1 MSSQDSIFKFIIC
14 GTDTDI
20 GKTLISSFFVKG
32 LNSFYWKP
40 IQSGIE
46 SQTDSQTVEKLAQVS
61 KEKIIKEAYV
71 FTKPLSPHWAA
82 EIDQKTINFDTLR
95 LPKVKGSLIV
105 ETAGGLMVPIT
116 RNFLQIDQIKQWNL
130 PVILVCK
137 SSLGTLNHTLLS
149 IEALKRRNIEILG
162 LVVNGE
168 KQLIE
173 NVSAARREAEGA
185 FGSSEVYLEKLVSK
199 ARHVEIQ
206 IIGDCHGNVVHL
218 YERDCT
224 VQRRHQKVIER
235 APAVYLNS
243 TSRQSLCS
251 EAIKVATAANYRNAG
266 TVEFLQDADNGE
278 FSLAVPLR
286 DKAGHFGGANIKCCN
301 HDIIALF
308 LWSCRATVDRLFRP
322 LTEDCA
328 VR

>member
-1 MSSQDSIFKFIIC
+1 MRSQDNIFKFIIC

-32 LNSFYWKP
+32 LNSYYWKP

-46 SQTDSQTVEKLAQVS
+46 SQTDSQTVEKLAQAN

-82 EIDQKTINFDTLR
+82 EIDQKTINFDRLR

-116 RNFLQIDQIKQWNL
+116 RNFLQIDQIKQWDL

-168 KQLIE
+168 KHLDNPKTLVEFSGIPLITE
-173 NVSAARREAEGA
+173 FPYIKKIDSNNFDILWEELDIKS
-185 FGSSEVYLEKLVSK
+185 KLVSLFK
-199 ARHVEIQ
+199 A
-206 IIGDCHGNVVHL
+206 
-218 YERDCT
+218 
-224 VQRRHQKVIER
+224 KK
-235 APAVYLNS
+235 S
-243 TSRQSLCS
+243 
-251 EAIKVATAANYRNAG
+251 
-266 TVEFLQDADNGE
+266 
-278 FSLAVPLR
+278 
-286 DKAGHFGGANIKCCN
+286 
-301 HDIIALF
+301 
-308 LWSCRATVDRLFRP
+308 
-322 LTEDCA
+322 
-328 VR
+328 

>member
-1 MSSQDSIFKFIIC
+1 MSSNNNIFKFIIC
-14 GTDTDI
+14 GTDTNI

-82 EIDQKTINFDTLR
+82 EIDQKTINFDKLR
-95 LPKVKGSLIV
+95 LPKVHGSLIV

-130 PVILVCK
+130 PVILVCR

-149 IEALKRRNIEILG
+149 IEALKGRNIEILG

-168 KQLIE
+168 KHLDNPKTLVDFSGIPLITE
-173 NVSAARREAEGA
+173 FPYIKKMDSNNLDILWKE
-185 FGSSEVYLEKLVSK
+185 LDIKNKLIS
-199 ARHVEIQ
+199 
-206 IIGDCHGNVVHL
+206 L
-218 YERDCT
+218 
-224 VQRRHQKVIER
+224 
-235 APAVYLNS
+235 LNS
-243 TSRQSLCS
+243 
-251 EAIKVATAANYRNAG
+251 K
-266 TVEFLQDADNGE
+266 
-278 FSLAVPLR
+278 
-286 DKAGHFGGANIKCCN
+286 
-301 HDIIALF
+301 II
-308 LWSCRATVDRLFRP
+308 
-322 LTEDCA
+322 
-328 VR
+328 

>member
-1 MSSQDSIFKFIIC
+1 MRSQDSVFKFIIC

-46 SQTDSQTVEKLAQVS
+46 SQTDSQTVEKLAQLS

-82 EIDQKTINFDTLR
+82 EIDQKTINFEKLR
-95 LPKVKGSLIV
+95 LPKVQGSLIV

-149 IEALKRRNIEILG
+149 IEALKQRNIEILG

-168 KQLIE
+168 KHLDNPKTLVDFSGIPLI
-173 NVSAARREAEGA
+173 AE
-185 FGSSEVYLEKLVSK
+185 FPYIKKMDSNNLDILWKELDIKNKLIS
-199 ARHVEIQ
+199 
-206 IIGDCHGNVVHL
+206 L
-218 YERDCT
+218 
-224 VQRRHQKVIER
+224 
-235 APAVYLNS
+235 LNS
-243 TSRQSLCS
+243 KIS
-251 EAIKVATAANYRNAG
+251 
-266 TVEFLQDADNGE
+266 
-278 FSLAVPLR
+278 
-286 DKAGHFGGANIKCCN
+286 
-301 HDIIALF
+301 
-308 LWSCRATVDRLFRP
+308 
-322 LTEDCA
+322 
-328 VR
+328 

>member
-1 MSSQDSIFKFIIC
+1 MNIMDSIFKFIIC

-20 GKTLISSFFVKG
+20 GKTLISSFFVRG

-82 EIDQKTINFDTLR
+82 EIDQKTINFDMLR
-95 LPKVKGSLIV
+95 LPEVKGPLIV

-116 RNFLQIDQIKQWNL
+116 RNFLQIDQIKKWNL

-162 LVVNGE
+162 LVINGE
-168 KQLIE
+168 KHLDNPKTLAEFSGIPLITE
-173 NVSAARREAEGA
+173 FPYIRKIDPNNFDILWKE
-185 FGSSEVYLEKLVSK
+185 LDINNKLVS
-199 ARHVEIQ
+199 
-206 IIGDCHGNVVHL
+206 L
-218 YERDCT
+218 
-224 VQRRHQKVIER
+224 
-235 APAVYLNS
+235 LNS
-243 TSRQSLCS
+243 K
-251 EAIKVATAANYRNAG
+251 IN
-266 TVEFLQDADNGE
+266 
-278 FSLAVPLR
+278 
-286 DKAGHFGGANIKCCN
+286 
-301 HDIIALF
+301 
-308 LWSCRATVDRLFRP
+308 
-322 LTEDCA
+322 
-328 VR
+328 

>member
-1 MSSQDSIFKFIIC
+1 MSSHKNIFKFIIC

-46 SQTDSQTVEKLAQVS
+46 SQTDSQTVEKLAQLS

-82 EIDQKTINFDTLR
+82 EIDQKTINFEKLR
-95 LPKVKGSLIV
+95 LPKVQGSLIV

-149 IEALKRRNIEILG
+149 IEALKGRNIEILG

-168 KQLIE
+168 KHLDNPKTLVDFSGIPLI
-173 NVSAARREAEGA
+173 AE
-185 FGSSEVYLEKLVSK
+185 FPYIKKMDSNNLDILWKELHIKNKLIS
-199 ARHVEIQ
+199 
-206 IIGDCHGNVVHL
+206 L
-218 YERDCT
+218 
-224 VQRRHQKVIER
+224 
-235 APAVYLNS
+235 LNS
-243 TSRQSLCS
+243 KIS
-251 EAIKVATAANYRNAG
+251 
-266 TVEFLQDADNGE
+266 
-278 FSLAVPLR
+278 
-286 DKAGHFGGANIKCCN
+286 
-301 HDIIALF
+301 
-308 LWSCRATVDRLFRP
+308 
-322 LTEDCA
+322 
-328 VR
+328 